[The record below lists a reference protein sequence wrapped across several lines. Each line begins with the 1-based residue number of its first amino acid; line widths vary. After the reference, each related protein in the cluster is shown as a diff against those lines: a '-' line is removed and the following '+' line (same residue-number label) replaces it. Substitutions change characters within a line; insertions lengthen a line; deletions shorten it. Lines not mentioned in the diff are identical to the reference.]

1 MPDDRFGEPITM
13 LNKEKFRPSANAK
26 TDEFFREVIGPSV
39 IPLWR
44 SIEVL
49 SRVVGATRHGSHHA
63 LVKTQGY
70 HSRKEC

>member
-26 TDEFFREVIGPSV
+26 TDEFFREVIGSSV

-49 SRVVGATRHGSHHA
+49 S
-63 LVKTQGY
+63 
-70 HSRKEC
+70 